1 MLNSALAN
9 RHSLVSKMLF
19 AGGALVAAAAT
30 LAPQSAFAAS
40 AAASAASD
48 NFRVAPEDVE
58 ANKTALGVSDPE
70 FRALH
75 DGWGRI
81 KGASSKSDVAIPAIN
96 PVTSMDYSSNFG
108 LRRAPMRHASRNHK
122 GVDIRGPIGTPI
134 YATADAMV
142 GRANWVSGYGKLI
155 ELEHGNAIQTRYG
168 HLSALNVVPGQRVRQ
183 GDLIGFMGS
192 TGRSTGS
199 HLHYEVRIG
208 GEAVNPISFLPVAA
222 TPAPAPVAVATAPSN
237 ITFVSNV
244 SNKLP
249 AATASASESA
259 GGPTLVVVR
268 P

>member
-1 MLNSALAN
+1 MLNSALAS
-9 RHSLVSKMLF
+9 RQSLVSKMLF
-19 AGGALVAAAAT
+19 AGGALVAAAAS
-30 LAPQSAFAAS
+30 LAPQSAFAAA

-81 KGASSKSDVAIPAIN
+81 KGAASKSDVAIPAIN
-96 PVTSMDYSSNFG
+96 PVSNMDYSSNFG

-142 GRANWVSGYGKLI
+142 GRANWVNGYGKFI

-168 HLSALNVVPGQRVRQ
+168 HLSALNVIAGQHVRQ

-192 TGRSTGS
+192 TGNSTGS
-199 HLHYEVRIG
+199 HLHYEVRVG
-208 GEAVNPISFLPVAA
+208 GEAVNPISFLPIIATPVAA
-222 TPAPAPVAVATAPSN
+222 PVVVSIASSN
-237 ITFVSNV
+237 ITFVTNV

-249 AATASASESA
+249 AAPAGASESK

>member
-9 RHSLVSKMLF
+9 RQSLVSKMLC
-19 AGGALVAAAAT
+19 AGGVAFVAVAS

-81 KGASSKSDVAIPAIN
+81 KGASAKSDVAIPAIN
-96 PVTSMDYSSNFG
+96 PVSHMDYSSNFG
-108 LRRAPMRHASRNHK
+108 MRRAPMRRASRNHK
-122 GVDIRGPIGTPI
+122 GIDIRGPIGTPI

-168 HLSALNVVPGQRVRQ
+168 HLSALNVSPGQRVRQ

-208 GEAVNPISFLPVAA
+208 GEAVNPNSFLPVVAA
-222 TPAPAPVAVATAPSN
+222 PAPAPFVVATASSN
-237 ITFVSNV
+237 ITFVANV

-249 AATASASESA
+249 VTPVSATESA

>member
-1 MLNSALAN
+1 
-9 RHSLVSKMLF
+9 
-19 AGGALVAAAAT
+19 
-30 LAPQSAFAAS
+30 
-40 AAASAASD
+40 
-48 NFRVAPEDVE
+48 
-58 ANKTALGVSDPE
+58 
-70 FRALH
+70 
-75 DGWGRI
+75 
-81 KGASSKSDVAIPAIN
+81 
-96 PVTSMDYSSNFG
+96 MDYSSNFG

-208 GEAVNPISFLPVAA
+208 GEAVNPNGFLPVDAKPVVVA
-222 TPAPAPVAVATAPSN
+222 APAAVATAPSN

-244 SNKLP
+244 SNQLP
-249 AATASASESA
+249 AASAAASNSS
-259 GGPTLVVVR
+259 GGPTETVVR